1 MMVGEGPVSRLRNL
15 LGLSLREF
23 SKRYNISKPALT
35 NYEAGMYP
43 ALSDAMVEL
52 LYDAV
57 SEAGHSLPDLMREW
71 YGVDSLYL
79 AYSGWLRA
87 SRVAEADRFMV
98 SPYTVAELST
108 RARDGRVAAPML
120 VFVEET
126 AGSVY
131 NFSKLLKV
139 PQATVWRYVE
149 GKTSGMPKQLSEA
162 LESIG
167 YPRVSDLR
175 AQQGLWRERY
185 A

>member
-1 MMVGEGPVSRLRNL
+1 MVGEGPVSRLRNL

-23 SKRYNISKPALT
+23 AKRYGISKPALT

-43 ALSDAMVEL
+43 ALSDAMTEL

-57 SEAGHSLPDLMREW
+57 GEAGHSLPALMRDW

-79 AYSGWLRA
+79 AYGQWLREA
-87 SRVAEADRFMV
+87 RLAQAERFMV
-98 SPYTVAELST
+98 SPYTLSELSI
-108 RARDGRVAAPML
+108 RAKEGVVKSPML
-120 VFVEET
+120 AFVEET

-131 NFSKLLKV
+131 TFSKLLKV

-149 GKTSGMPKQLSEA
+149 GKTSGMPVQLQSA
-162 LESIG
+162 LEDIG
-167 YPRVSDLR
+167 YPRVAELR
-175 AQQGLWRERY
+175 MEQMRWRERY